1 VVVNGDAGTD
11 SPDPSEATPPTLKSA
26 AGPAVAAAAAA
37 APAAVKPVA
46 GTTLKCLDDPDFD
59 PTPSTTPARPYTVL
73 EAPPPPTASDS
84 AAPAPAAARPSG
96 YLILEAPEPA
106 EAPSARSV
114 ASDVLEKARNRFDM
128 FWGKDGKL

>member
-1 VVVNGDAGTD
+1 VLNGDAGAD
-11 SPDPSEATPPTLKSA
+11 SSDHSEATPPTQKSA
-26 AGPAVAAAAAA
+26 AP
-37 APAAVKPVA
+37 APAQPVAKPVA

-59 PTPSTTPARPYTVL
+59 PQPPPPATSARPPAPYTVL
-73 EAPPPPTASDS
+73 EAPAPAD
-84 AAPAPAAARPSG
+84 AAPTPPQARPSG
-96 YLILEAPEPA
+96 YRILEAPEPP

>member
-26 AGPAVAAAAAA
+26 AGPSVNAA
-37 APAAVKPVA
+37 KPVA

-59 PTPSTTPARPYTVL
+59 TAPARPYTVL
-73 EAPPPPTASDS
+73 EAPPPAAASES
-84 AAPAPAAARPSG
+84 APAPAAARPSG
-96 YLILEAPEPA
+96 YRILEAPEPA

>member
-1 VVVNGDAGTD
+1 MVLNGDAGAD

-26 AGPAVAAAAAA
+26 ASPAVAPAAPP
-37 APAAVKPVA
+37 PAAVKPVA

-59 PTPSTTPARPYTVL
+59 PQPDAAPSTAPARPYTVL
-73 EAPPPPTASDS
+73 EAPPALADS
-84 AAPAPAAARPSG
+84 APAPAARPSG
-96 YLILEAPEPA
+96 YRILEAPDPS